1 MNSSQSKDKIKSQKN
16 SAVSGRGCFLVF
28 PGITLSY
35 EPASCA
41 EDNQIT
47 IKSNGKMLE
56 IRHCRSGRA
65 EFNTAD
71 GLKYLSA
78 GDMYVGLPLP
88 ETESFFSADYSGIVI
103 RADVEDAPECLSCI
117 LDDITVRPQN
127 LLNKFSSG
135 FFSRSDRAVSHIFSE
150 LYSVPERIRN
160 GYFKVKVLELF
171 LFLSE
176 TDEERNESEK
186 HTVTPRQ
193 IKLTCDI
200 TAYINANS
208 DNEITLDNLAYEFGV
223 SPTSIKNALK
233 AVFSAS
239 FSSYLRSVRMKK
251 AAELI
256 RKTDMSILDIAQS
269 VGYSNPSKFAKAFRD
284 ERGTTP
290 VRYRKM

>member
-1 MNSSQSKDKIKSQKN
+1 MNSSQSKDRVKSEKK
-16 SAVSGRGCFLVF
+16 SAGGRGCFTVF
-28 PGITLSY
+28 PGITLEY
-35 EPASCA
+35 EPASG
-41 EDNQIT
+41 
-47 IKSNGKMLE
+47 KSDAKIGTKPNGDMLE

-88 ETESFFSADYSGIVI
+88 DADSFLSPDYSGIAI
-103 RADVEDAPECLSCI
+103 RADVENAPECLSCI
-117 LDDITVRPQN
+117 LDDITVRPQS

-150 LYSVPERIRN
+150 LYSVPDRIKN
-160 GYFKVKVLELF
+160 GYFKIKVLELF

-208 DNEITLDNLAYEFGV
+208 ENEITLDNLAYEFGV
-223 SPTSIKNALK
+223 SPTGIKNALK

-256 RKTDMSILDIAQS
+256 RRTDMSIVDVAQS

-284 ERGTTP
+284 EHGITP

>member
-1 MNSSQSKDKIKSQKN
+1 MNLSRSKDNKTDKKSAGDK
-16 SAVSGRGCFLVF
+16 GCFTVF
-28 PGITLSY
+28 PGITLEY
-35 EPASCA
+35 EPAPCKCNA
-41 EDNQIT
+41 EIT
-47 IKSNGKMLE
+47 GKPDTNMLE

-65 EFNTAD
+65 EFTAAD

-78 GDMYVGLPLP
+78 GDMYVGSPLP
-88 ETESFFSADYSGIVI
+88 DTDGFLSPDYSGIVI
-103 RADVEDAPECLSCI
+103 RADVANAPECFSCI
-117 LDDITVRPQN
+117 LDDVTVKPQT

-135 FFSRSDRAVSHIFSE
+135 YFSRSDRAVSHIFSE
-150 LYSVPERIRN
+150 LYSVPDRIRN
-160 GYFKVKVLELF
+160 GYFKVKLLELF

-200 TAYINANS
+200 AAYINANS
-208 DNEITLDNLAYEFGV
+208 DNEITLDSLAYEFGV
-223 SPTSIKNALK
+223 SPTSIKNALR

-269 VGYSNPSKFAKAFRD
+269 VGYSNPSKFAHAFKA
-284 ERGTTP
+284 EHGITP